1 MKKSFLVVL
10 IGILAASTAWGA
22 QITINATVTS
32 KLIVDVDAATWTITL
47 DNEGGAILDD
57 TQGVLTVKASKSNY
71 TVTFQSAHS
80 GVLLNGSESIPYLI
94 MVNTTGW
101 TDGVQTNN
109 LSSYT
114 QLTTSKTIVFKKRT
128 PIGGKAF
135 DIGFNIAAYTEYYV
149 DGAYSDTLT
158 ISIAAP

>member
-1 MKKSFLVVL
+1 MKKSFLLVL

-22 QITINATVTS
+22 RITINATVAS
-32 KLIVDVDAATWTITL
+32 KLIVDVNATAWAVTL

-57 TQGVLTVKASKSNY
+57 TQGVLTVKASKSSY

-80 GVLLNGSESIPYLI
+80 GVLLNETESIPYLI
-94 MVNTTGW
+94 KVDTSGW
-101 TDGVQTNN
+101 NEGVQTNN

-114 QLTTSKTIVFKKRT
+114 QLTTAKTIVFKKRT
-128 PIGGKAF
+128 PTVGKAF

-149 DGAYSDTLT
+149 DGAYSDTIT
-158 ISIAAP
+158 IGISSP